1 MRCSG
6 SIPYGYKRE
15 KYDKQQLIIDEPA
28 AEIVRKIFHL
38 SIRFLATYSGERRQK
53 ASEYAKK
60 HGLNSQQS

>member
-38 SIRFLATYSGERRQK
+38 SI
-53 ASEYAKK
+53 ASWRLTVRNADRKPVNMRK
-60 HGLNSQQS
+60 SMG